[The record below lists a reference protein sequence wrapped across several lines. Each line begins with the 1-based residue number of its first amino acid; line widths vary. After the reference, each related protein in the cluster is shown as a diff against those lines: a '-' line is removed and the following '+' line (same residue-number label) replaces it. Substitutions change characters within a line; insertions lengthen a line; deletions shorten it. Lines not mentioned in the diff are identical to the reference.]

1 MIWVMPGSP
10 EIDCDIRNRPSEVTS
25 YPLPPSL
32 QPLSEHF
39 TFDQFKNK
47 EFPSARFRLR
57 PVAHQRLMCYIE
69 SMKGYIHARLS
80 KEDWLV
86 LEELKKSTGQ
96 SESQLVRQG
105 LHLVFREV
113 SPLKSALEA
122 AGTSVGKFRKG
133 PHDLASN
140 KKRLEGFGR

>member
-1 MIWVMPGSP
+1 
-10 EIDCDIRNRPSEVTS
+10 
-25 YPLPPSL
+25 
-32 QPLSEHF
+32 
-39 TFDQFKNK
+39 
-47 EFPSARFRLR
+47 
-57 PVAHQRLMCYIE
+57 
-69 SMKGYIHARLS
+69 MKGYIHARLS